1 MQTLANFTLSVAL
14 KLSLV
19 DQFGHF
25 QVGLH
30 GFHCHVQLAAIKSVT
45 REQACI
51 LNVQMRIYIYPKI
64 RWVPSSMVCAF
75 HPTTF
80 FSIRCTY
87 LVAPLAPLARLA
99 RQWMKRMKN

>member
-1 MQTLANFTLSVAL
+1 MQTLANFALSVVL

-30 GFHCHVQLAAIKSVT
+30 GFHCHVPLAAIKSVT

-51 LNVQMRIYIYPKI
+51 LNMQMIIYIYPKQS
-64 RWVPSSMVCAF
+64 VGS
-75 HPTTF
+75 H
-80 FSIRCTY
+80 
-87 LVAPLAPLARLA
+87 
-99 RQWMKRMKN
+99 RQWFMLFTRQRFFN

>member
-1 MQTLANFTLSVAL
+1 MQTLANFALSVVL

-30 GFHCHVQLAAIKSVT
+30 GFHCHVPLAAIKSVT

-51 LNVQMRIYIYPKI
+51 LNMQMIIYIYPKI
-64 RWVPSSMVCAF
+64 CWVPSSMVYAF

-80 FSIRCTY
+80 FQLGVY
-87 LVAPLAPLARLA
+87 KPD
-99 RQWMKRMKN
+99 